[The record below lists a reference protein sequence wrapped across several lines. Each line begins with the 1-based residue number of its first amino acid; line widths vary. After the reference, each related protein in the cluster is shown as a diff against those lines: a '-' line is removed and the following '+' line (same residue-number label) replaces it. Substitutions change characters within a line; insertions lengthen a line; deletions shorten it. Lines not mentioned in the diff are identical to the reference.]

1 MSLQSIIEG
10 KREWRVLQKRIKSL
24 PDDYQIVFKEIFKYF
39 YKVGPAVL
47 NDGLTLYEQVFE
59 LFEEGVA
66 NGKTVIEITGRDV
79 ASFADDLIK
88 DSPTYAEEWAAK
100 ANADV
105 AKSIQK
111 HVDKTIK
118 KDKK

>member
-1 MSLQSIIEG
+1 
-10 KREWRVLQKRIKSL
+10 
-24 PDDYQIVFKEIFKYF
+24 
-39 YKVGPAVL
+39 VL

-100 ANADV
+100 ASVTVTEAM
-105 AKSIQK
+105 QK

-118 KDKK
+118 KGTK